1 MPENDDDDRFSEA
14 DGLSVGWTSTGTIQ
28 VSNELTGTHLSLLS
42 EQLDGVIG
50 LLGMFRMNAELA
62 GELEGGE

>member
-14 DGLSVGWTSTGTIQ
+14 RGLAVGWTPTGKIQ
-28 VSNELTGTHLSLLS
+28 VSNELTNSHLSLLP

-62 GELEGGE
+62 SELEGGE